1 MLVFCAVNCCH
12 RQVLILMMVFFSQIS
27 RCVVLFIT
35 APYRVYRYVGEQTKQ
50 EGTPQFRECASP
62 SRKSPNDDFDTS
74 CGVKFTDCTRLDL
87 EHGKTALIMVRVADV
102 VSSQNEN
109 LADFTAELENIHP
122 IHPSIR
128 DTAVFGMD
136 GIDGWIN
143 FSSVTKSR
151 RDQRFNAP
159 KAVDLFAEGICDVVV
174 MFQTE
179 LVCVFL

>member
-74 CGVKFTDCTRLDL
+74 RGVKL
-87 EHGKTALIMVRVADV
+87 HGL
-102 VSSQNEN
+102 
-109 LADFTAELENIHP
+109 H
-122 IHPSIR
+122 
-128 DTAVFGMD
+128 
-136 GIDGWIN
+136 
-143 FSSVTKSR
+143 
-151 RDQRFNAP
+151 
-159 KAVDLFAEGICDVVV
+159 KA
-174 MFQTE
+174 
-179 LVCVFL
+179 